1 MSGQQEQAEAEEET
15 TAPEVSDL
23 SFGQDNDGSF
33 IQFSKVNVFYGD
45 MHVLKD
51 ITLGINEQEITVI
64 MGPSGCGKS
73 TFIRTLN
80 RMNDTIPNFRHTGKI
95 SIKGVDIYSSEVDPV
110 LLKVRVGMV
119 FQKPNPFPISIYDN
133 VAFGPKIHRMVKK
146 KNEMDEIVEEAL
158 RRAALWEEVKD
169 RLRDNAMKL
178 SGGQQQRLCIARALS
193 VRPEI
198 LLLDE
203 PASALDPGS
212 TSKIEELMVDLKRNY
227 TVILVTHNM
236 QQAARVANKVAFL
249 YGGALVEVGKS
260 PRIFENPAN
269 ELTERYIS
277 GRLV

>member
-1 MSGQQEQAEAEEET
+1 M
-15 TAPEVSDL
+15 
-23 SFGQDNDGSF
+23 
-33 IQFSKVNVFYGD
+33 NVFYGD